1 MFNFR
6 LDVYLHH
13 TGESELLRRID
24 ALSQR
29 LDGMAE
35 SLEVIHQQ
43 GVIMAGEL
51 ARLQTEVTEMSG
63 VVDSAIVLI
72 NGLAQQ
78 IRDLATDP
86 AALAALAD
94 ELDAKAN
101 ALAAAISANT
111 APPAPEP
118 QVPQG

>member
-1 MFNFR
+1 MFGIR

-13 TGESELLRRID
+13 TSESELLRRID

-29 LDGMAE
+29 LDGVVD
-35 SLEVIHQQ
+35 SLEVIQQQ

-51 ARLQTEVTEMSG
+51 ARLTTEVQEMAG
-63 VVDSAIVLI
+63 VVDSAVALI

-86 AALAALAD
+86 AALNALAD
-94 ELDAKAN
+94 SLDSKAGE
-101 ALAAAISANT
+101 LAAAVAANSPT
-111 APPAPEP
+111 P
-118 QVPQG
+118 